1 MGGIGAAVL
10 GQMADVVGIEAVYRL
25 CAFLPAIGLLAAF
38 LPDVCD
44 CIAESSAA
52 VMDSLLREILASRV
66 YEVVNETALDVAPR
80 LSRRLDNH
88 VLLKRED
95 TQPIFS
101 FKIRGAYNRI
111 ARLTSEERSRG
122 VIAASAGNHAQGVAF
137 SARRLGI
144 RAVIVMPR
152 TTPEI
157 KVDAVKALGA
167 EVVLVGDRYA
177 EAQQHA
183 ERLARETGLVFV
195 HPFDDPLVIAGQGTV
210 AVELLRQAPA
220 DLSAVFVPVGGGGLI
235 AGIASYVKALRPD
248 IDVFGVE
255 PFEADAMACSIEAGR
270 RVRLDDVGIF
280 VDGVAVQQVGALTFP
295 IAQATVTEVLRVS
308 NDEVC
313 AAIKDI
319 FDDTRTIVEP
329 AGALALAGLKSY
341 VTARGV
347 RGRRLAAVLSGA
359 NMNFDRLRFVAE
371 RAELGEGREALLAV
385 TIPERPGAF
394 RAFCAALGACVVTEF
409 NYRLSGRDQAEIF
422 VGIATATRHDGDEL
436 AARLR
441 EQGYETADLSG
452 NETAKLH
459 VRHMVGGRTPH
470 VGAERLCRFEFP
482 ERPGALMQFLDT
494 LGGRWNISLFH
505 YRNHGADFGRVLAA
519 FEVPDGE
526 RGAFD
531 AFLSGLGYHY
541 TVEEGNEAYRR
552 FLGPPARLANS

>member
-1 MGGIGAAVL
+1 M
-10 GQMADVVGIEAVYRL
+10 
-25 CAFLPAIGLLAAF
+25 
-38 LPDVCD
+38 
-44 CIAESSAA
+44 
-52 VMDSLLREILASRV
+52 MDSLLREILASRV
-66 YEVVNETALDVAPR
+66 YEVVKETALDEAPR

-101 FKIRGAYNRI
+101 FKIRGAYNRM
-111 ARLTSEERSRG
+111 ARLSDAERRRG
-122 VIAASAGNHAQGVAF
+122 VVAASAGNHAQGVAF
-137 SARRLGI
+137 SARRLEI

-167 EVVLVGDRYA
+167 EVVLIGDRYA

-183 ERLARETGLVFV
+183 EQLASSDGLVFV

-220 DLSAVFVPVGGGGLI
+220 DLAAVFVPVGGGGLI
-235 AGIASYVKALRPD
+235 AGMGAYIKALRSD
-248 IDVFGVE
+248 IAVVGVE
-255 PFEADAMACSIEAGR
+255 PVDADAMACSLEAGA
-270 RVRLDDVGIF
+270 RVRLEDVGIF
-280 VDGVAVQQVGALTFP
+280 VDGVAVQQVGAHTFP
-295 IAQATVTEVLRVS
+295 IVQASVTEIIRVY

-341 VTARGV
+341 VEAHGV
-347 RGRRLAAVLSGA
+347 RGRQLVAVLSGA

-422 VGIATATRHDGDEL
+422 VGVATSSRDDGERL
-436 AARLR
+436 TARLR
-441 EQGYETADLSG
+441 GLGYQTADLSG
-452 NETAKLH
+452 NEMAKLH

-470 VGAERLCRFEFP
+470 VDAERLCRFEFP

-519 FEVPDGE
+519 FEVPDNE
-526 RGAFD
+526 QAAFD

-541 TVEEGNEAYRR
+541 QVEEGNEAYRR
-552 FLGPPARLANS
+552 FLGPA

>member
-1 MGGIGAAVL
+1 M
-10 GQMADVVGIEAVYRL
+10 
-25 CAFLPAIGLLAAF
+25 
-38 LPDVCD
+38 
-44 CIAESSAA
+44 
-52 VMDSLLREILASRV
+52 MDSLLREILASRV

-111 ARLTSEERSRG
+111 ARLTPEERSRG

-183 ERLARETGLVFV
+183 ERLASETGLVFV

-280 VDGVAVQQVGALTFP
+280 VDGVAVQQVGAHTFP

-422 VGIATATRHDGDEL
+422 VGIATATRHDGEKL

-452 NETAKLH
+452 NEMAKLH

-519 FEVPDGE
+519 FEVPAGE

-552 FLGPPARLANS
+552 FLGPSA